1 VHFWCARLNFSG
13 LMVSRADESGRL
25 AEKQRLLPAVWPPVS
40 AHNEAPT
47 HAEDGLSLSLLEQ
60 ELLTKRWHLGFDP
73 AVEARFAA
81 DTGQARRRQLLL
93 AGLVAVVVFDL
104 FLLNDGIVRPEILAA
119 AIFWRLG
126 VTTPYC
132 LLVLVLIRVGLPP
145 RWREAS
151 MASALVITMLSCC
164 MIFWQTSTP
173 MGVYDPFTFGLV
185 FMAGNI
191 VLGMRLIAAT
201 VGTTL
206 ALLLVMFF
214 VLRSP
219 LMPADAQMFA
229 IGLMLGTAVFT
240 LVAGYRIEFSMRQ
253 SYLLKLREEIRT
265 DAARQSAQ
273 AFDAISRTDALTGLP
288 NRRAFDI
295 ELSKRW
301 AAGQSAQQTLAALL
315 IDIDHFKRYNDRFGH
330 PAGDACLRR
339 VAAVMRDSLRDTDFI
354 ARMGGEEFVVLLQAP
369 SDDLAHKAAE
379 RLRLAVEGL
388 GLAHDGQAGQQ
399 VVTVSLGVAKADLD
413 RLADEH
419 SLIQAADS
427 ALYEAKRQGRNRW
440 AQYAPQAALDGIPG
454 PQGLTP
460 AVPTPNS
467 AGSTPATPCAALPA
481 PRA

>member
-1 VHFWCARLNFSG
+1 
-13 LMVSRADESGRL
+13 
-25 AEKQRLLPAVWPPVS
+25 
-40 AHNEAPT
+40 
-47 HAEDGLSLSLLEQ
+47 
-60 ELLTKRWHLGFDP
+60 
-73 AVEARFAA
+73 
-81 DTGQARRRQLLL
+81 
-93 AGLVAVVVFDL
+93 
-104 FLLNDGIVRPEILAA
+104 
-119 AIFWRLG
+119 
-126 VTTPYC
+126 
-132 LLVLVLIRVGLPP
+132 
-145 RWREAS
+145 